1 MSPRAIDV
9 LGVPF
14 NSSGTTDGVA
24 RGPEALRAA
33 GLIGALRAAG
43 VDVRDRG
50 DLALGPT
57 SPVRDPASHVIAPA
71 ALAAMIRSVR
81 VEVDASLHDGRFP
94 LVIGGDCPILLGC
107 LGAPS
112 LKTPGVLFV
121 DGHED
126 AWPPRASTT
135 GEAADMELGFALGL
149 TIDGLPDDL
158 VAEIPRVDPRRV
170 VVIGARDASEL
181 AEAGVESIG
190 GLVEIMPAEAFDPDE
205 AARIGAAAMERLA
218 RAGPPWY
225 HVDFDVL
232 STASLGS
239 VDYPQLG
246 GLDWATLTTLSIGVL
261 SGGAVAGWDVTI
273 YNPDLDRYGGDAR
286 RIVGYLADVLCV

>member
-71 ALAAMIRSVR
+71 ARAAMIRLVR
-81 VEVDASLHDGRFP
+81 VKVDASLDDGRSC
-94 LVIGGDCPILLGC
+94 GH
-107 LGAPS
+107 GA
-112 LKTPGVLFV
+112 
-121 DGHED
+121 
-126 AWPPRASTT
+126 R
-135 GEAADMELGFALGL
+135 FALGL

-158 VAEIPRVDPRRV
+158 VTELPRVEPQGV

-190 GLVEIMPAEAFDPDE
+190 GLVEIMPAEAVDTGE
-205 AARIGAAAMERLA
+205 AARIGAAAIERLA

-225 HVDFDVL
+225 HVDLDVL

-239 VDYPQLG
+239 VDNPQLG
-246 GLDWATLTTLSIGVL
+246 GLDWVTLTTLSIGAL

-273 YNPDLDRYGGDAR
+273 YNPDLDRNRGDAR
-286 RIVGYLADVLCV
+286 RIVGYLVDVLRG